1 MRRALLIV
9 IVLAGCPKPR
19 AEQQQPLADSIAISE
34 TNLVAALIAELQ
46 DEVLQTYDRDEPP
59 DLDTTVLD
67 PKIGPARIGV
77 GPGDL
82 LIAKELERAPSRW
95 PLFIDRSMDTDVRS
109 KNMSISL
116 ASDRSAAWVSDEIS
130 WRLGV
135 CGRTAVIPLRF
146 TALYARDHDRWVEVF
161 EHLSFARPLTAT
173 SQLVGKEIESAFV
186 SGDLRDELSGVL
198 SQGLFR
204 PTNRNVGVLAHDAVV
219 IGPDVADEWRGPD
232 VSVARLPP
240 GKLEERRVGV
250 IGTNVAKATVAYW
263 IGNYIADVPARGSLP
278 ATKIRTRVSF
288 VFQHRR
294 IVTVDPG
301 AKKKFEPDKAPES
314 KRCTSGDDDCRW
326 VLEQAH
332 VSQPIL
338 DPDLASAV
346 FGSALLSQNLDRGEP
361 LAVSCDDGSRPK
373 ALIKVPA
380 ERLPGKSKKEA
391 GTQ

>member
-1 MRRALLIV
+1 VRLVLLV
-9 IVLAGCPKPR
+9 LLLAGCPKQR
-19 AEQQQPLADSIAISE
+19 VDQQQPLADSIAISE

-59 DLDTTVLD
+59 DLDNTVLD
-67 PKIGPARIGV
+67 PTIGPARIGV

-95 PLFIDRSMDTDVRS
+95 PLYLDRSMSTDVRS
-109 KNMSISL
+109 KNMSITL
-116 ASDRSAAWVSDEIS
+116 AADRTAAWVSDEIS

-161 EHLSFARPLTAT
+161 EHLSFARPPTPT

-198 SQGLFR
+198 GQGLFR
-204 PTNRNVGVLAHDAVV
+204 TANRNLSVLAHDAVV

-232 VSVARLPP
+232 VAVARLPG
-240 GKLEERRVGV
+240 GKLEERRVGT
-250 IGTNVAKATVAYW
+250 IGATLAKATIAYW
-263 IGNYIADVPARGSLP
+263 IGNYIADAPARGTIP
-278 ATKIRTRVSF
+278 ATKVRMRVSF

-294 IVTVDPG
+294 VVTVDPG
-301 AKKKFEPDKAPES
+301 AKKKFEPDKSPES
-314 KRCTSGDDDCRW
+314 KSCTSGDEDCKW
-326 VLEQAH
+326 VLEQAQ

-338 DPDLASAV
+338 DLDLARAI
-346 FGSALLSQNLDRGEP
+346 FGSALVSQNLDRGEA
-361 LAVSCDDGSRPK
+361 LSVSCDDGSRPP
-373 ALIKVPA
+373 PA
-380 ERLPGKSKKEA
+380 KRAAPK
-391 GTQ
+391 

>member
-1 MRRALLIV
+1 MRALV
-9 IVLAGCPKPR
+9 ILLLLAGCPKPR
-19 AEQQQPLADSIAISE
+19 VDQQQPLADSIAISE
-34 TNLVAALIAELQ
+34 TNLVAALISELQ

-95 PLFIDRSMDTDVRS
+95 PLFLDRSTSTDVRS
-109 KNMSISL
+109 KNMSINL
-116 ASDRSAAWVSDEIS
+116 AADRTSAWVSDEIS
-130 WRLGV
+130 WRIGV

-161 EHLSFARPLTAT
+161 EHLSFARPPTPTAK
-173 SQLVGKEIESAFV
+173 LIGKEIASEFV

-204 PTNRNVGVLAHDAVV
+204 SANRNLTVLAHDAVV
-219 IGPDVADEWRGPD
+219 VGPDVADEWRGPD
-232 VSVARLPP
+232 VAVARLPG
-240 GKLEERRVGV
+240 GKFEERRVGV
-250 IGTNVAKATVAYW
+250 IGSNVAKATTAYW
-263 IGNYIADVPARGSLP
+263 IGNYIADVPARGALP
-278 ATKIRTRVSF
+278 ASKVKMRVSF

-294 IVTVDPG
+294 VVTVDPG
-301 AKKKFEPDKAPES
+301 AKKKFEPDKAPEA
-314 KRCTSGDDDCRW
+314 KGCTSGDDDCRW

-338 DPDLASAV
+338 DLDLARAV
-346 FGSALLSQNLDRGEP
+346 FGSALVSQNLDRGEP
-361 LAVSCDDGSRPK
+361 LRVSCDDGSRIK
-373 ALIKVPA
+373 APA
-380 ERLPGKSKKEA
+380 ERPPGKSTKEA
-391 GTQ
+391 GTR